1 MDADLSE
8 NRFLTTELLTA
19 SFGLQAS
26 PKPSSNPIIKNMGK
40 IKILS
45 ADVANKIA
53 AGEVVERPASVI
65 KELIENA
72 VDAGSTSIRVEIRAG
87 GKRLIHVSDNGSG
100 MEREDALLALERHAT
115 SKVNRIED
123 LECIQTFG
131 FRGEALASIAS
142 VSQFELLTRTADALE
157 GTKVSVEGGVFRS
170 VQESGCSPGTHM
182 SINNLFYNVPARLKF
197 LKTDT
202 TEMNHVTNQV
212 TWAALAHPNIHFS
225 LTHNGRSILD
235 VRACDSHL
243 ERVRLLYGK
252 EFADNLIE
260 FTEELPD
267 LKIYG
272 LLGKP
277 EFTKPNREYQLFFLN
292 QRPIRSRIIGAAL
305 TEALDAM
312 VAKGRQPVALLFLTL
327 EPETVDV
334 NVHPA
339 KIEVRFRNERTI
351 YSGIVRILRN
361 AVHKAKYI
369 PKIETP
375 AEPTQSEEDAETRD
389 TSIQQRISTPRH
401 IPTARGQRATTPVA
415 RTQRTET
422 PPVPTQEVG
431 DGEQETEIIDASAV
445 QAPSTP
451 TEIVV
456 QPPQQEIPDG
466 VNLSLLDFEDVQLK
480 TNLFKTYIVAEAG
493 DKIFFIDQHVAAER
507 VLYER
512 FVNQMQAEGIPVQGL
527 LLPVT
532 LEATPQQLSILKVHG
547 DIFNKLGF
555 DLEEFGGNTILIR
568 AIPSPLPTRV
578 AAQTITDLLDKLPEA
593 PHTEVQLPEA
603 IDNALITLACKS
615 AVKAGDTLDTKE
627 MINLIKELSEA
638 KLPFNC
644 PHSRPIIVEM
654 GRDELERRFHR

>member
-1 MDADLSE
+1 
-8 NRFLTTELLTA
+8 
-19 SFGLQAS
+19 
-26 PKPSSNPIIKNMGK
+26 MGK

-53 AGEVVERPASVI
+53 AGEVVERPASVV

-72 VDAGSTSIRVEIRAG
+72 VDAESTSIRVEIRAG
-87 GKRLIHVSDNGSG
+87 GKRLIHVSDNGIG
-100 MEREDALLALERHAT
+100 MAREDALLALERHAT
-115 SKVNRIED
+115 SKVDRIED

-157 GTKVSVEGGVFRS
+157 GTKVNVDGSVFRS
-170 VQESGCSPGTHM
+170 VEESGCSPGTHM

-243 ERVRLLYGK
+243 ERARLLYGR
-252 EFADNLIE
+252 EFAENLIE

-267 LKIYG
+267 LKVYG

-375 AEPTQSEEDAETRD
+375 VEATQSQEATETPD
-389 TSIQQRISTPRH
+389 INLSQRVATRQ
-401 IPTARGQRATTPVA
+401 GQRATTPIA
-415 RTQRTET
+415 QTRRTHVPQ
-422 PPVPTQEVG
+422 VPTQETE
-431 DGEQETEIIDASAV
+431 DTEQESETVDTSET
-445 QAPSTP
+445 QTPSTP
-451 TEIVV
+451 TEVVV
-456 QPPQQEIPDG
+456 QPPQQEIPEG
-466 VNLSLLDFEDVQLK
+466 VNLSLLDFENVQLK
-480 TNLFKTYIVAEAG
+480 TNLFKTYIVAEAE

-512 FVNQMQAEGIPVQGL
+512 FVNQMQADGIPVQGL

-532 LEATPQQLSILKVHG
+532 LEATPQQLSALKIHG
-547 DIFNKLGF
+547 DIFKKLGF

-578 AAQTITDLLDKLPEA
+578 AAQTVTDLLDKLPEA

-603 IDNALITLACKS
+603 VDNALITLACKS

-627 MINLIKELSEA
+627 MMNLIKELSQA

>member
-1 MDADLSE
+1 M
-8 NRFLTTELLTA
+8 
-19 SFGLQAS
+19 
-26 PKPSSNPIIKNMGK
+26 PK

-45 ADVANKIA
+45 ADVSNKIA
-53 AGEVVERPASVI
+53 AGEVVERPASVV

-72 VDAGSTSIRVEIRAG
+72 IDAESTSIRVEIRAG
-87 GKRLIHVSDNGSG
+87 GKRLIRVSDNGIG

-115 SKVNRIED
+115 SKVGRIED
-123 LECIQTFG
+123 LERIQTFG

-157 GTKVSVEGGVFRS
+157 GTKVDVEGGVFRS

-202 TEMNHVTNQV
+202 TEMNHITNQV
-212 TWAALAHPNIHFS
+212 TWAALAHPKIHFS

-235 VRACDSHL
+235 VRSCDAYL
-243 ERVRLLYGK
+243 ERARLLYGR
-252 EFADNLIE
+252 EFAENLIE

-267 LKIYG
+267 LKMYG

-312 VAKGRQPVALLFLTL
+312 VAKDRQPVALLFLTL
-327 EPETVDV
+327 EPDTVDV

-351 YSGIVRILRN
+351 YSGVVRMLRD
-361 AVHKAKYI
+361 ALHKTKYI

-375 AEPTQSEEDAETRD
+375 IEPTQPERDTESRD
-389 TSIQQRISTPRH
+389 TSLSQRVSTSA
-401 IPTARGQRATTPVA
+401 TGRGHHTS
-415 RTQRTET
+415 QRTTSITQGRESQLET
-422 PPVPTQEVG
+422 APARVPQEMEDTDREGIDTSETQ
-431 DGEQETEIIDASAV
+431 T
-445 QAPSTP
+445 PSTA
-451 TEIVV
+451 TEVVV
-456 QPPQQEIPDG
+456 QPPQQRVPDDA
-466 VNLSLLDFEDVQLK
+466 NLSLLNFENVQLK
-480 TNLFKTYIVAEAG
+480 TNLFKTYIVVEAG

-512 FVNQMQAEGIPVQGL
+512 FVNQVETDGIPVQGL

-532 LEATPQQLSILKVHG
+532 LEVTPQQLGVLKIHG
-547 DIFNKLGF
+547 DIFKKLGF

-568 AIPSPLPTRV
+568 AIPSLLPTRI
-578 AAQTITDLLDKLPEA
+578 AAQTVTDLLDKLPEE
-593 PHTEVQLPEA
+593 PHTDVQIPEA

-627 MINLIKELSEA
+627 MMNLIKELSEA

>member
-1 MDADLSE
+1 M
-8 NRFLTTELLTA
+8 
-19 SFGLQAS
+19 
-26 PKPSSNPIIKNMGK
+26 PK

-53 AGEVVERPASVI
+53 AGEVVERPASVV

-72 VDAGSTSIRVEIRAG
+72 IDAGSTSIRVEIRAG
-87 GKRLIHVSDNGSG
+87 GKRLIRVSDNGIG
-100 MEREDALLALERHAT
+100 MAREDALLALERHAT

-123 LECIQTFG
+123 LERIHTFG

-157 GTKVSVEGGVFRS
+157 GTKVDVEGGVFRS

-202 TEMNHVTNQV
+202 TEMNHITNQV
-212 TWAALAHPNIHFS
+212 TWAALAHPKIHFS

-235 VRACDSHL
+235 VRSCDSYL
-243 ERVRLLYGK
+243 ERIRLLYGR
-252 EFADNLIE
+252 EFAENLIE

-267 LKIYG
+267 LKMYG

-312 VAKGRQPVALLFLTL
+312 VAKDRQPVALLFLTL

-351 YSGIVRILRN
+351 YSGVVRLLRD
-361 AVHKAKYI
+361 AVHRAKYI

-375 AEPTQSEEDAETRD
+375 IEPTQSDGNTGSQESRPLQGRGNT
-389 TSIQQRISTPRH
+389 TLPQRGATPGS
-401 IPTARGQRATTPVA
+401 PTFIRRGQRTTPNPQP
-415 RTQRTET
+415 QRIQT
-422 PPVPTQEVG
+422 PSGPS
-431 DGEQETEIIDASAV
+431 QETEGSEA
-445 QAPSTP
+445 QTPSTP
-451 TEIVV
+451 TDIVV
-456 QPPQQEIPDG
+456 QPPQQIPDE
-466 VNLSLLDFEDVQLK
+466 VNLSLLDFENVQLK
-480 TNLFKTYIVAEAG
+480 TNLFKTYIVVEAD

-512 FVNQMQAEGIPVQGL
+512 FVNQVETDGIPVQGL

-532 LEATPQQLSILKVHG
+532 LEVTPQQLGVLKIHA
-547 DIFNKLGF
+547 DIFKKLGF

-568 AIPSPLPTRV
+568 AIPSPLPTRI
-578 AAQTITDLLDKLPEA
+578 AAQTVTDLLDKLPEA
-593 PHTEVQLPEA
+593 PHTDVQIPEA

-627 MINLIKELSEA
+627 MMNLIKELSEA

>member
-1 MDADLSE
+1 
-8 NRFLTTELLTA
+8 
-19 SFGLQAS
+19 
-26 PKPSSNPIIKNMGK
+26 MGK

-53 AGEVVERPASVI
+53 AGEVVERPASVV

-87 GKRLIHVSDNGSG
+87 GKRLIHVSDNGVG

-212 TWAALAHPNIHFS
+212 TWAALAHPSIHFS
-225 LTHNGRSILD
+225 LTHNGRSLLD

-252 EFADNLIE
+252 EFAENLIE
-260 FTEELPD
+260 FTEDLPD
-267 LKIYG
+267 LKVYG

-312 VAKGRQPVALLFLTL
+312 VAKGRQPVAVLFLTL

-351 YSGIVRILRN
+351 YSGIVRVLRD

-375 AEPTQSEEDAETRD
+375 TEPTQSEEDAETRD
-389 TSIQQRISTPRH
+389 TSLSGRISTPGSPPVTGKGRH
-401 IPTARGQRATTPVA
+401 IPTTGGQRARTPVT
-415 RTQRTET
+415 RTQRRHV
-422 PPVPTQEVG
+422 PSVPTQETEAS
-431 DGEQETEIIDASAV
+431 EQETETPDAAEV
-445 QAPSTP
+445 QTPSTP

-480 TNLFKTYIVAEAG
+480 TNLFKTYIVAEAK

-512 FVNQMQAEGIPVQGL
+512 FVNQMQADGIPVQGL

-532 LEATPQQLSILKVHG
+532 LEATPQQLSALKIHG
-547 DIFNKLGF
+547 DIFEKLGF

-578 AAQTITDLLDKLPEA
+578 AAQTVTDLLDKLPEA
-593 PHTEVQLPEA
+593 PHTDVQLPEA

-615 AVKAGDTLDTKE
+615 AVKAGDTLDMKE
-627 MINLIKELSEA
+627 MTNLIKELSQA

>member
-1 MDADLSE
+1 MERDQNLASL
-8 NRFLTTELLTA
+8 RELRR
-19 SFGLQAS
+19 
-26 PKPSSNPIIKNMGK
+26 SNPRVENMPK

-53 AGEVVERPASVI
+53 AGEVVERPASVV

-72 VDAGSTSIRVEIRAG
+72 VDAESTSIRVEVRAG

-123 LECIQTFG
+123 LEQIQTFG

-142 VSQFELLTRTADALE
+142 VSQFELLTRTPDALI
-157 GTKVSVEGGVFRS
+157 GTKVNADGGGVRA
-170 VQESGCSPGTHM
+170 VEESGCSPGTHM
-182 SINNLFYNVPARLKF
+182 SVNNLFYNVPARLKF

-212 TWAALAHPNIHFS
+212 TWTALAYPNIQFS
-225 LTHNGRSILD
+225 LTHNSRSILD

-243 ERVRLLYGK
+243 ERVRLLYGR
-252 EFADNLIE
+252 EFAENLIE

-267 LKIYG
+267 LKMYG

-277 EFTKPNREYQLFFLN
+277 EFTKPNRAYQLFFLN
-292 QRPIRSRIIGAAL
+292 QRPIRSHIISAAL
-305 TEALDAM
+305 TEAFNAM
-312 VAKGRQPVALLFLTL
+312 VPKDRQPVALLFLTL
-327 EPETVDV
+327 EPEMVDV

-351 YSGIVRILRN
+351 YSGIVRMLRN
-361 AVHKAKYI
+361 AIHKAKYI
-369 PKIETP
+369 PKIETRV
-375 AEPTQSEEDAETRD
+375 EPSQSQENIESRD
-389 TSIQQRISTPRH
+389 TSLSQRISTSRHTPRT
-401 IPTARGQRATTPVA
+401 PSVTGTTSAPQ
-415 RTQRTET
+415 TQRTQT
-422 PPVPTQEVG
+422 SSVPPHQAENSS
-431 DGEQETEIIDASAV
+431 EEAEITNAPEAQTAVTSAGV
-445 QAPSTP
+445 
-451 TEIVV
+451 VV
-456 QPPQQEIPDG
+456 QPPQQTPAD

-480 TNLFKTYIVAEAG
+480 TNLFKTYIVVEAR

-512 FVNQMQAEGIPVQGL
+512 FVNQMETDGIPVQGL

-532 LEATPQQLSILKVHG
+532 LEATPQQLGTLKIHG
-547 DIFNKLGF
+547 DIFKKLGF

-568 AIPSPLPTRV
+568 AIPSPLPTRT
-578 AAQTITDLLDKLPEA
+578 AAQTITDLLDKLPAE
-593 PHTEVQLPEA
+593 PHTEVQIPEA

-615 AVKAGDTLDTKE
+615 AVKAGDSLDTKE
-627 MINLIKELSEA
+627 MINLLKELSEA

>member
-1 MDADLSE
+1 MS
-8 NRFLTTELLTA
+8 
-19 SFGLQAS
+19 
-26 PKPSSNPIIKNMGK
+26 K

-53 AGEVVERPASVI
+53 AGEVVERPASVV

-72 VDAGSTSIRVEIRAG
+72 VDAESSSIRVEVRAG
-87 GKRLIHVSDNGSG
+87 GKRLIRVSDNGTG

-123 LECIQTFG
+123 LEQIQTFG

-142 VSQFELLTRTADALE
+142 VSQFELLTRTTDALI
-157 GTKVSVEGGVFRS
+157 GTKVNADGGGIRS

-182 SINNLFYNVPARLKF
+182 SVNNLFYNVPARLKF

-212 TWAALAHPNIHFS
+212 TWTALAYPNIQFS
-225 LTHNGRSILD
+225 LTHNSRSFLD

-252 EFADNLIE
+252 EFAENLIE

-267 LKIYG
+267 LKMYG

-277 EFTKPNREYQLFFLN
+277 EFTKANRAYQLFFLN
-292 QRPIRSRIIGAAL
+292 QRPIRSHIISAAL
-305 TEALDAM
+305 TEAFNSM
-312 VAKGRQPVALLFLTL
+312 VAKDRQPVALLFLTL
-327 EPETVDV
+327 EPELVDV

-351 YSGIVRILRN
+351 YSGIVRMLRN
-361 AVHKAKYI
+361 AIHKAKYI
-369 PKIETP
+369 PKIETRV
-375 AEPTQSEEDAETRD
+375 EPSQSEENVKSRD
-389 TSIQQRISTPRH
+389 TSLSQPASTSRHVSQR
-401 IPTARGQRATTPVA
+401 TTPIPQ
-415 RTQRTET
+415 TQRTQTSSVSPHQAEDSSTATEAPDMPEPQTAVT
-422 PPVPTQEVG
+422 PKGV
-431 DGEQETEIIDASAV
+431 
-445 QAPSTP
+445 
-451 TEIVV
+451 VV
-456 QPPQQEIPDG
+456 QPPQQIPEE

-480 TNLFKTYIVAEAG
+480 TNLFKTYIVVEAR

-512 FVNQMQAEGIPVQGL
+512 FVNQMETDGIPVQGL

-532 LEATPQQLSILKVHG
+532 LEATPQQLGTLKIHG
-547 DIFNKLGF
+547 DIFQKLGF

-568 AIPSPLPTRV
+568 AIPSPLPTRI
-578 AAQTITDLLDKLPEA
+578 AAQTITDLLDKLPAE
-593 PHTEVQLPEA
+593 PHTEVQIPEA

-615 AVKAGDTLDTKE
+615 AVKAGDSLDTKE
-627 MINLIKELSEA
+627 MINLLKELSEA

>member
-1 MDADLSE
+1 
-8 NRFLTTELLTA
+8 
-19 SFGLQAS
+19 
-26 PKPSSNPIIKNMGK
+26 MGK

-53 AGEVVERPASVI
+53 AGEVVERPASVV

-87 GKRLIHVSDNGSG
+87 GKRLIHVSDNGVG

-157 GTKVSVEGGVFRS
+157 GTKVSVDGGVFRS

-225 LTHNGRSILD
+225 LTHNGRSMLD

-243 ERVRLLYGK
+243 ERIRLLYGK
-252 EFADNLIE
+252 EFAENLIE

-267 LKIYG
+267 LKVYG

-312 VAKGRQPVALLFLTL
+312 VAKGRQPVSLLFLTL

-351 YSGIVRILRN
+351 YSGIVRVLRD

-375 AEPTQSEEDAETRD
+375 TEPAQSEADAETRD
-389 TSIQQRISTPRH
+389 TSLSGRISTPGSPPVTGRGH
-401 IPTARGQRATTPVA
+401 HTSTARGQRATTPIA
-415 RTQRTET
+415 RMQRTET
-422 PPVPTQEVG
+422 PPVSTQAVEG
-431 DGEQETEIIDASAV
+431 GEQETETINTSEA
-445 QAPSTP
+445 QTPSTP

-456 QPPQQEIPDG
+456 QPPQQEVPDG

-480 TNLFKTYIVAEAG
+480 TNLFKTYIVAEAK

-512 FVNQMQAEGIPVQGL
+512 FVNQMQADGIPVQGL

-532 LEATPQQLSILKVHG
+532 LEATPQQLSALKIHG
-547 DIFNKLGF
+547 DIFEKLGF

-578 AAQTITDLLDKLPEA
+578 AAQTVTDLLDKLPEA
-593 PHTEVQLPEA
+593 PHTDVQLPEA

-627 MINLIKELSEA
+627 MMNLIKELSQA

>member
-1 MDADLSE
+1 M
-8 NRFLTTELLTA
+8 
-19 SFGLQAS
+19 
-26 PKPSSNPIIKNMGK
+26 PK

-53 AGEVVERPASVI
+53 AGEVVERPASVV

-72 VDAGSTSIRVEIRAG
+72 LDAGSTSIRVEIRAG
-87 GKRLIHVSDNGSG
+87 GKRLIRVSDNGAG

-123 LECIQTFG
+123 LESIQTFG
-131 FRGEALASIAS
+131 FRGEALASIAA

-157 GTKVSVEGGVFRS
+157 GTKVDVEGGVFRS

-182 SINNLFYNVPARLKF
+182 SVNNLFYNVPARLKF

-212 TWAALAHPNIHFS
+212 TWAALAHPKIHFS

-235 VRACDSHL
+235 VRACDSYL
-243 ERVRLLYGK
+243 ERVRLLYGR
-252 EFADNLIE
+252 EFAENLIE

-312 VAKGRQPVALLFLTL
+312 VAKDRQPVALLFLTL

-339 KIEVRFRNERTI
+339 KIEVRFRNERTV
-351 YSGIVRILRN
+351 YSGVVRMIRN
-361 AVHKAKYI
+361 AVHKTKYI
-369 PKIETP
+369 PKIETSVEQSP
-375 AEPTQSEEDAETRD
+375 SEEDAEDRNISLSQRVS
-389 TSIQQRISTPRH
+389 TSRH
-401 IPTARGQRATTPVA
+401 TAQRASTPVA
-415 RTQRTET
+415 RTQHAQT
-422 PPVPTQEVG
+422 PNVPTQEAEG
-431 DGEQETEIIDASAV
+431 IGQEAEAVDTSEV
-445 QAPSTP
+445 QAPTTP
-451 TEIVV
+451 TEVVV
-456 QPPQQEIPDG
+456 QPPQQQIPEG
-466 VNLSLLDFEDVQLK
+466 VNLSLLDFENVQLK
-480 TNLFKTYIVAEAG
+480 ANLFKTYIVAEAE

-512 FVNQMQAEGIPVQGL
+512 FVNQLKTDGIPVQGL

-532 LEATPQQLSILKVHG
+532 LEATPQQLGILKIHG
-547 DIFNKLGF
+547 DIFKKLGF

-578 AAQTITDLLDKLPEA
+578 ASQTVTDLLDKLPEE
-593 PHTEVQLPEA
+593 PHTDVQIPEA
-603 IDNALITLACKS
+603 MDNALITLACKS
-615 AVKAGDTLDTKE
+615 AVKAGDTLDMKE
-627 MINLIKELSEA
+627 MMNLIKELSEA

>member
-1 MDADLSE
+1 MA
-8 NRFLTTELLTA
+8 
-19 SFGLQAS
+19 
-26 PKPSSNPIIKNMGK
+26 K

-53 AGEVVERPASVI
+53 AGEVVERPASVV

-72 VDAGSTSIRVEIRAG
+72 VDAESTSIRVEVRAG

-100 MEREDALLALERHAT
+100 MVREDALLALERHAT
-115 SKVNRIED
+115 SKANRIED
-123 LECIQTFG
+123 LEQIQTFG

-142 VSQFELLTRTADALE
+142 VSQFELLTRTPDALL
-157 GTKVSVEGGVFRS
+157 GTKVNVDGGVFRS
-170 VQESGCSPGTHM
+170 VEESGCSPGTHM
-182 SINNLFYNVPARLKF
+182 SVNNLFYNVPARLKF

-202 TEMNHVTNQV
+202 TEMNHVTKQV
-212 TWAALAHPNIHFS
+212 TWTALAHPNIQFS
-225 LTHNGRSILD
+225 LTHNSRSILD

-243 ERVRLLYGK
+243 ERVRLIYGK

-267 LKIYG
+267 LKMYG

-292 QRPIRSRIIGAAL
+292 QRPIRSPIIAAAL
-305 TEALDAM
+305 TESLSSM
-312 VAKGRQPVALLFLTL
+312 IAKDRQPVALLFLTL
-327 EPETVDV
+327 DPEAVDV

-339 KIEVRFRNERTI
+339 KIEVRFRNERTV
-351 YSGIVRILRN
+351 YSGIVRMLRN
-361 AVHKAKYI
+361 AIHEAKYI
-369 PKIETP
+369 PKIETAVERRQP
-375 AEPTQSEEDAETRD
+375 EEVTGHHN
-389 TSIQQRISTPRH
+389 IGLPQRGSTPINRK
-401 IPTARGQRATTPVA
+401 GQHATTPIPQ
-415 RTQRTET
+415 TQRTQT
-422 PPVPTQEVG
+422 SPLQQTA
-431 DGEQETEIIDASAV
+431 DSRQETEITDTS
-445 QAPSTP
+445 QAETPATP

-456 QPPQQEIPDG
+456 QPPQQVPEDVDI
-466 VNLSLLDFEDVQLK
+466 SLLDFEHIQLK
-480 TNLFKTYIVAEAG
+480 TNLFKTYIVVEAR

-512 FVNQMQAEGIPVQGL
+512 FVNQMKTDGIPVQGL

-532 LEATPQQLSILKVHG
+532 LEATAEQLGTLKIHG
-547 DIFNKLGF
+547 DIFKKLGF

-568 AIPSPLPTRV
+568 AIPAPLPTRV
-578 AAQTITDLLDKLPEA
+578 AAQTVTDLLDKLPTES
-593 PHTEVQLPEA
+593 HTEVQIPEA

-627 MINLIKELSEA
+627 MINLLKELSEA

>member
-1 MDADLSE
+1 MLRLTGYHRETKWNDAQIL
-8 NRFLTTELLTA
+8 
-19 SFGLQAS
+19 
-26 PKPSSNPIIKNMGK
+26 IIKNMSK

-53 AGEVVERPASVI
+53 AGEVVERPASVV

-72 VDAGSTSIRVEIRAG
+72 VDAESTAIRVEVRAG

-123 LECIQTFG
+123 LEQIQTFG

-142 VSQFELLTRTADALE
+142 VSQFELLTRTPDALI
-157 GTKVSVEGGVFRS
+157 GTKVNVDGGVFRS
-170 VQESGCSPGTHM
+170 VEESGCSPGTHM
-182 SINNLFYNVPARLKF
+182 SVNNLFYNVPARLKF

-202 TEMNHVTNQV
+202 TEMNHVTRQV
-212 TWAALAHPNIHFS
+212 TWTALAHPNIQFS
-225 LTHNGRSILD
+225 LTHNSRTILD

-243 ERVRLLYGK
+243 ERVRLVYGK

-267 LKIYG
+267 LKMYG

-292 QRPIRSRIIGAAL
+292 QRPIRSPIISAAL
-305 TEALDAM
+305 TEALSSM
-312 VAKGRQPVALLFLTL
+312 IAKDRQPVALLFLTL
-327 EPETVDV
+327 DPEAVDV

-351 YSGIVRILRN
+351 YSGIVRMLRN
-361 AVHKAKYI
+361 AIHKAKYI
-369 PKIETP
+369 PKIET
-375 AEPTQSEEDAETRD
+375 AIEPSQSEATAKHRD
-389 TSIQQRISTPRH
+389 IGLSRQISTP
-401 IPTARGQRATTPVA
+401 ITGKGQRAQFRGQPPAISGQPESPTKTESGSSELQTPHASPTTDNQQPVA
-415 RTQRTET
+415 SS
-422 PPVPTQEVG
+422 G
-431 DGEQETEIIDASAV
+431 
-445 QAPSTP
+445 
-451 TEIVV
+451 IVV
-456 QPPQQEIPDG
+456 QPPQQIPEDAD
-466 VNLSLLDFEDVQLK
+466 LSLLDFEHIQLK
-480 TNLFKTYIVAEAG
+480 ANLFKTYIVVEAR

-512 FVNQMQAEGIPVQGL
+512 FVNQMKSDGIPVQGL

-532 LEATPQQLSILKVHG
+532 LEATAQQLGTLKIHG
-547 DIFNKLGF
+547 DIFKKLGF

-568 AIPSPLPTRV
+568 AIPAPLPTRV
-578 AAQTITDLLDKLPEA
+578 AAQTVTDLLDKLPTQ
-593 PHTEVQLPEA
+593 PHTEVEIPEA

-627 MINLIKELSEA
+627 MINLLKELSEA
-638 KLPFNC
+638 KHPFNC

>member
-1 MDADLSE
+1 MP
-8 NRFLTTELLTA
+8 N
-19 SFGLQAS
+19 
-26 PKPSSNPIIKNMGK
+26 

-53 AGEVVERPASVI
+53 AGEVVERPASVV

-72 VDAGSTSIRVEIRAG
+72 IDAESTSIRVEIRAG
-87 GKRLIHVSDNGSG
+87 GKRLIRVSDNGSG

-115 SKVNRIED
+115 SKVGRIED

-142 VSQFELLTRTADALE
+142 VSQFELLTRTADTLE
-157 GTKVSVEGGVFRS
+157 GTKVDVEGGVFRS

-202 TEMNHVTNQV
+202 TEMNHITNQV
-212 TWAALAHPNIHFS
+212 TWAALAHPKIHFS

-235 VRACDSHL
+235 VRSCDSYL
-243 ERVRLLYGK
+243 ERARLLYGR
-252 EFADNLIE
+252 EFAENLIE

-267 LKIYG
+267 LEMYG

-305 TEALDAM
+305 TEALDQM
-312 VAKGRQPVALLFLTL
+312 VAKDRQPVALLFLTL
-327 EPETVDV
+327 NPETVDV

-351 YSGIVRILRN
+351 YSGVVRMLRD
-361 AVHKAKYI
+361 ALHKTKYI

-375 AEPTQSEEDAETRD
+375 IEPTQSERD
-389 TSIQQRISTPRH
+389 TESQGSRPLLGRDDTNLPRQVSTPRH
-401 IPTARGQRATTPVA
+401 TPGTPTITGEGQRTTPITQA
-415 RTQRTET
+415 RESRLET
-422 PPVPTQEVG
+422 APTRVPQEPK
-431 DGEQETEIIDASAV
+431 DRDQEAIDTSEA
-445 QAPSTP
+445 QTPSTP

-456 QPPQQEIPDG
+456 QPPQQRMPDDA
-466 VNLSLLDFEDVQLK
+466 NLSLLNFENVQLK
-480 TNLFKTYIVAEAG
+480 TNLFKTYIVVEAN

-512 FVNQMQAEGIPVQGL
+512 FVNQVKTDGIPVQGL

-532 LEATPQQLSILKVHG
+532 LEVTPQQLGVLKIHG
-547 DIFNKLGF
+547 DIFKKLGF
-555 DLEEFGGNTILIR
+555 DLEEFGGKTILIR
-568 AIPSPLPTRV
+568 AIPSPLPTRT
-578 AAQTITDLLDKLPEA
+578 AAQTVTDLLDKLPEE
-593 PHTEVQLPEA
+593 PHTDVQIPEA

-627 MINLIKELSEA
+627 MMNLIKELSET

>member
-1 MDADLSE
+1 M
-8 NRFLTTELLTA
+8 
-19 SFGLQAS
+19 
-26 PKPSSNPIIKNMGK
+26 PK

-53 AGEVVERPASVI
+53 AGEVVERPASVV

-72 VDAGSTSIRVEIRAG
+72 IDAGSTAIRVEIRAG
-87 GKRLIHVSDNGSG
+87 GKRLIRVSDNGIG
-100 MEREDALLALERHAT
+100 MQREDALLALERHAT

-123 LECIQTFG
+123 LERIHTFG

-157 GTKVSVEGGVFRS
+157 GTKVDVEGGVFRS

-182 SINNLFYNVPARLKF
+182 CINNLFYNVPARLKF

-225 LTHNGRSILD
+225 LTHNGRSMLD

-252 EFADNLIE
+252 EFAENLIE

-267 LKIYG
+267 LKVYG

-327 EPETVDV
+327 DPETVDV

-351 YSGIVRILRN
+351 YSGIVRILRD

-375 AEPTQSEEDAETRD
+375 TEPTQSEEDAETHD
-389 TSIQQRISTPRH
+389 TSQQRVSTPRH
-401 IPTARGQRATTPVA
+401 IPTAGRQRATTPIA
-415 RTQRTET
+415 RTQRTHV
-422 PPVPTQEVG
+422 PSVPTQETEAS
-431 DGEQETEIIDASAV
+431 EQATETPNATEV
-445 QAPSTP
+445 QTPSTP

-480 TNLFKTYIVAEAG
+480 ANLFKTYIVAEAK

-512 FVNQMQAEGIPVQGL
+512 FVNQMQADGIPVQGL

-532 LEATPQQLSILKVHG
+532 LEATPQQLSALKIHG
-547 DIFNKLGF
+547 DIFEKLGF

-578 AAQTITDLLDKLPEA
+578 AAQTVTDLLDKLPEE
-593 PHTEVQLPEA
+593 PHTDVQLPEEPHTDVQLPEA

-627 MINLIKELSEA
+627 MMNLIKELSQA
-638 KLPFNC
+638 KHPFNC

>member
-1 MDADLSE
+1 M
-8 NRFLTTELLTA
+8 
-19 SFGLQAS
+19 
-26 PKPSSNPIIKNMGK
+26 PK

-53 AGEVVERPASVI
+53 AGEVVERPASVV

-72 VDAGSTSIRVEIRAG
+72 LDAGSTSIRVEVRAG
-87 GKRLIHVSDNGSG
+87 GKRLIRVSDNGGG

-115 SKVNRIED
+115 SKVNGIED
-123 LECIQTFG
+123 LESIQTFG

-157 GTKVSVEGGVFRS
+157 GTKVDVEGGVFRS

-182 SINNLFYNVPARLKF
+182 SVNNLFYNVPARLKF

-212 TWAALAHPNIHFS
+212 TWAALAHPKIHFS

-235 VRACDSHL
+235 VRACDSYL
-243 ERVRLLYGK
+243 ERVRLLYGR
-252 EFADNLIE
+252 EFAENLIE

-312 VAKGRQPVALLFLTL
+312 VAKDRQPVALLFLTL

-339 KIEVRFRNERTI
+339 KIEVRFRNERTV
-351 YSGIVRILRN
+351 YSGVVRMIRN
-361 AVHKAKYI
+361 AVHKTKYI
-369 PKIETP
+369 PKIETSV
-375 AEPTQSEEDAETRD
+375 EPTQSEEDTETRD
-389 TSIQQRISTPRH
+389 TGLSQRVSTPRSTTP
-401 IPTARGQRATTPVA
+401 IGGRRVATTPTA
-415 RTQRTET
+415 QTQRGQT
-422 PPVPTQEVG
+422 PSIPTQETSDIG
-431 DGEQETEIIDASAV
+431 QETEAPDTSSEA

-451 TEIVV
+451 TEVVV
-456 QPPQQEIPDG
+456 QPPQQQIPEG
-466 VNLSLLDFEDVQLK
+466 VNLSLLDFENVQLK
-480 TNLFKTYIVAEAG
+480 ANLFKTYIVAEAG

-512 FVNQMQAEGIPVQGL
+512 FVNQLKTDGIPVQGL

-532 LEATPQQLSILKVHG
+532 VEATPQQLGILKIHG
-547 DIFNKLGF
+547 DIFKKLGF
-555 DLEEFGGNTILIR
+555 DLEEFGGNTILVR

-578 AAQTITDLLDKLPEA
+578 ASQTVTDLLDKLPEE
-593 PHTEVQLPEA
+593 PHTDVQLPEA
-603 IDNALITLACKS
+603 IDNALVTLACKA
-615 AVKAGDTLDTKE
+615 AVKAGDTLDMKE
-627 MINLIKELSEA
+627 MTNLIKELSEA

>member
-1 MDADLSE
+1 
-8 NRFLTTELLTA
+8 
-19 SFGLQAS
+19 
-26 PKPSSNPIIKNMGK
+26 MGK

-53 AGEVVERPASVI
+53 AGEVVERPASVV

-87 GKRLIHVSDNGSG
+87 GKRLIHVSDNGIG

-157 GTKVSVEGGVFRS
+157 GTKVSVDGGVFRS

-243 ERVRLLYGK
+243 ERIRLLYGK
-252 EFADNLIE
+252 EFAENLIE
-260 FTEELPD
+260 FTEDLPD
-267 LKIYG
+267 LKVYG

-327 EPETVDV
+327 DPETVDV

-369 PKIETP
+369 PKVETHV
-375 AEPTQSEEDAETRD
+375 EPMESEEDAETRD
-389 TSIQQRISTPRH
+389 TSLSGRISTPGSPPVTGKGRH
-401 IPTARGQRATTPVA
+401 TPTGRGQRATTPIA
-415 RTQRTET
+415 RTQRTAT
-422 PPVPTQEVG
+422 PPVPTQET
-431 DGEQETEIIDASAV
+431 ENTEHAPETIDTSEV

-451 TEIVV
+451 AEIVV

-466 VNLSLLDFEDVQLK
+466 VNLSLLDFENVQLK
-480 TNLFKTYIVAEAG
+480 TNLFKTYIVAEAEN
-493 DKIFFIDQHVAAER
+493 KIFFIDQHVAAER

-532 LEATPQQLSILKVHG
+532 LEATPQQLSTLKIHG
-547 DIFNKLGF
+547 DIFEKLGF

-603 IDNALITLACKS
+603 IDDALITLACKS

-627 MINLIKELSEA
+627 MMNLIKELSQA

>member
-1 MDADLSE
+1 
-8 NRFLTTELLTA
+8 
-19 SFGLQAS
+19 
-26 PKPSSNPIIKNMGK
+26 MGK

-53 AGEVVERPASVI
+53 AGEVVERPASVV

-72 VDAGSTSIRVEIRAG
+72 VDAESTSIRVDIRAG
-87 GKRLIHVSDNGSG
+87 GKRLIHVSDNGIG
-100 MEREDALLALERHAT
+100 MAREDALLALERHAT
-115 SKVNRIED
+115 SKVRRIED
-123 LECIQTFG
+123 LTRIQTFG

-157 GTKVSVEGGVFRS
+157 GTKVNVEGGVFRS
-170 VQESGCSPGTHM
+170 VQENGCSPGTHM

-202 TEMNHVTNQV
+202 TEMTHVTNQI

-225 LTHNGRSILD
+225 LTHNGRSTID
-235 VRACDSHL
+235 VRSCDSHL

-252 EFADNLIE
+252 EFAENLIE

-277 EFTKPNREYQLFFLN
+277 EFTKPNRDYQLFFLN
-292 QRPIRSRIIGAAL
+292 QRPIRSRIISGALA
-305 TEALDAM
+305 EALDTM
-312 VAKGRQPVALLFLTL
+312 VTKGRHPVALLFLTVD
-327 EPETVDV
+327 PETVDV

-351 YSGIVRILRN
+351 YSGIVRNLRD

-369 PKIETP
+369 PKIET
-375 AEPTQSEEDAETRD
+375 AVEPTQSEGGTETRD
-389 TSIQQRISTPRH
+389 VSLSRHASTPRH
-401 IPTARGQRATTPVA
+401 TPTAARQRAATPTA
-415 RTQRTET
+415 QTQQTET
-422 PPVPTQEVG
+422 PPIPTQEGQG
-431 DGEQETEIIDASAV
+431 DAPETE
-445 QAPSTP
+445 TP
-451 TEIVV
+451 DTSETQTLATSTEIVV
-456 QPPQQEIPDG
+456 QPPQQAVPDG
-466 VNLSLLDFEDVQLK
+466 VNLSLLDFENVQLK
-480 TNLFKTYIVAEAG
+480 TNLFKTYIVAEMK

-512 FVNQMQAEGIPVQGL
+512 FVNQMQADGIPVQGL

-532 LEATPQQLSILKVHG
+532 LEATPQQLGALKIHG
-547 DIFNKLGF
+547 DIFKKLGF
-555 DLEEFGGNTILIR
+555 DLEEFGENTILIR

-578 AAQTITDLLDKLPEA
+578 AAQTVTDLLDKLPES
-593 PHTEVQLPEA
+593 PHTEVQLPKA
-603 IDNALITLACKS
+603 IDDALITLACKS

-627 MINLIKELSEA
+627 MTNLIKELSQV
-638 KLPFNC
+638 KHPFNC

>member
-1 MDADLSE
+1 M
-8 NRFLTTELLTA
+8 
-19 SFGLQAS
+19 
-26 PKPSSNPIIKNMGK
+26 PK

-45 ADVANKIA
+45 ADVSNKIA
-53 AGEVVERPASVI
+53 AGEVVERPASVV

-72 VDAGSTSIRVEIRAG
+72 IDAGSTSIRVEIRAG
-87 GKRLIHVSDNGSG
+87 GKRLIRVSDNGAG

-123 LECIQTFG
+123 LESIQTFG

-157 GTKVSVEGGVFRS
+157 GTKVDVEGGVFRS

-202 TEMNHVTNQV
+202 TEMNHITNQV

-235 VRACDSHL
+235 VRSCDSYL
-243 ERVRLLYGK
+243 ERARLLYGR
-252 EFADNLIE
+252 EFAENLIE

-267 LKIYG
+267 LKMYG

-277 EFTKPNREYQLFFLN
+277 ELTKPNREYQLFFLN

-312 VAKGRQPVALLFLTL
+312 VAKDRQPVALLFLTL

-351 YSGIVRILRN
+351 YSGVVRMLRD
-361 AVHKAKYI
+361 AVHRAKYI

-375 AEPTQSEEDAETRD
+375 IEPTQSNGDTESRD
-389 TSIQQRISTPRH
+389 TGLSQRVSTPG
-401 IPTARGQRATTPVA
+401 PPPVAGRGQRTTPMAQVH
-415 RTQRTET
+415 RMQT
-422 PPVPTQEVG
+422 PPVTP
-431 DGEQETEIIDASAV
+431 QETETSDREVVNASEA
-445 QAPSTP
+445 QTPSTP

-456 QPPQQEIPDG
+456 QPPQQRLPDDA
-466 VNLSLLDFEDVQLK
+466 NLSLLDFENVQLK
-480 TNLFKTYIVAEAG
+480 TNLFKTYIVVEAG

-512 FVNQMQAEGIPVQGL
+512 FVNQVETDGIPVQGL

-532 LEATPQQLSILKVHG
+532 LEVTPQQLGVLKIHG
-547 DIFNKLGF
+547 DIFKKLGF
-555 DLEEFGGNTILIR
+555 DLDEFGGNTILIR

-578 AAQTITDLLDKLPEA
+578 AAQTVTDLLDKLPEA
-593 PHTEVQLPEA
+593 PHTDVQIPDA

>member
-1 MDADLSE
+1 MSAPAIRIWS
-8 NRFLTTELLTA
+8 
-19 SFGLQAS
+19 GYVC
-26 PKPSSNPIIKNMGK
+26 SN
-40 IKILS
+40 
-45 ADVANKIA
+45 
-53 AGEVVERPASVI
+53 
-65 KELIENA
+65 
-72 VDAGSTSIRVEIRAG
+72 
-87 GKRLIHVSDNGSG
+87 
-100 MEREDALLALERHAT
+100 
-115 SKVNRIED
+115 
-123 LECIQTFG
+123 
-131 FRGEALASIAS
+131 
-142 VSQFELLTRTADALE
+142 
-157 GTKVSVEGGVFRS
+157 
-170 VQESGCSPGTHM
+170 
-182 SINNLFYNVPARLKF
+182 
-197 LKTDT
+197 
-202 TEMNHVTNQV
+202 
-212 TWAALAHPNIHFS
+212 
-225 LTHNGRSILD
+225 
-235 VRACDSHL
+235 
-243 ERVRLLYGK
+243 GK
-252 EFADNLIE
+252 EFAENLIE
-260 FTEELPD
+260 FSEDLPD
-267 LKIYG
+267 LKVYG

-327 EPETVDV
+327 DPETVDV

-361 AVHKAKYI
+361 AVHTAKYI

-375 AEPTQSEEDAETRD
+375 TEPTQSEADAETHD
-389 TSIQQRISTPRH
+389 TSIQQRVSTPRH
-401 IPTARGQRATTPVA
+401 IPTAGGQRATTPIA
-415 RTQRTET
+415 GTQRTHV
-422 PPVPTQEVG
+422 PSVPTQETEASG
-431 DGEQETEIIDASAV
+431 QGTETPNATEA
-445 QAPSTP
+445 QTPSTP

-480 TNLFKTYIVAEAG
+480 ANLFKTYIVAEAK

-512 FVNQMQAEGIPVQGL
+512 FVNQMQADGIPVQGL

-532 LEATPQQLSILKVHG
+532 LEATPQQLSALKIHG
-547 DIFNKLGF
+547 DIFEKLGF

-578 AAQTITDLLDKLPEA
+578 AAQTVTDLLDKLPET
-593 PHTEVQLPEA
+593 PHTDVQLPEA

-627 MINLIKELSEA
+627 MMNLIKELSQA
-638 KLPFNC
+638 KHPFNC

>member
-1 MDADLSE
+1 
-8 NRFLTTELLTA
+8 
-19 SFGLQAS
+19 
-26 PKPSSNPIIKNMGK
+26 MGK

-53 AGEVVERPASVI
+53 AGEVVERPASVV

-87 GKRLIHVSDNGSG
+87 GKRLIHVSDNGTG
-100 MEREDALLALERHAT
+100 MAREDALLALERHAT
-115 SKVNRIED
+115 SKVDRIED

-142 VSQFELLTRTADALE
+142 VSQFELLTRTAEALE
-157 GTKVSVEGGVFRS
+157 GTKVNVDGGVFRS
-170 VQESGCSPGTHM
+170 VEESGCSPGTHM

-252 EFADNLIE
+252 EFAENLIE

-267 LKIYG
+267 LKVYG

-375 AEPTQSEEDAETRD
+375 VEPTQSQEASETPD
-389 TSIQQRISTPRH
+389 TRLSQRVSTPV
-401 IPTARGQRATTPVA
+401 TGQGQRATTPIA
-415 RTQRTET
+415 QTRRTHVPQ
-422 PPVPTQEVG
+422 VPTQETE
-431 DGEQETEIIDASAV
+431 DTEQSPETVDTSET
-445 QAPSTP
+445 QTPSTP
-451 TEIVV
+451 TEVVV

-466 VNLSLLDFEDVQLK
+466 VNLSLLDFENVQLK
-480 TNLFKTYIVAEAG
+480 TNLFKTYIVAEAE

-512 FVNQMQAEGIPVQGL
+512 FVNQMQADGIPVQGL

-532 LEATPQQLSILKVHG
+532 LEATPQQLSALKVHG
-547 DIFNKLGF
+547 DIFKKLGF

-578 AAQTITDLLDKLPEA
+578 AAQTVTDLLDKLPEA

-603 IDNALITLACKS
+603 IDNALVTLACKS

-627 MINLIKELSEA
+627 MINLIKELSQA